1 MPHAYPFLLL
11 DRVVEVKKGESLVA
25 VKNITAN
32 EWCFAEENSSL
43 QQSIPSSARDLVFQ
57 NQGAIFPEVLLIEA
71 AAQAALVLYEVS
83 KVKPGDRKPI
93 YKFGQAK
100 AEFIKSVSIGDQLQ
114 IKTTATKMFERLGY
128 MDNSMYVDNDKIADI
143 RILYSVER

>member
-1 MPHAYPFLLL
+1 MELNYNELKNILPHAYPFLLL

-100 AEFIKSVSIGDQLQ
+100 AEFIKSSTFASGFSVFSLFILL
-114 IKTTATKMFERLGY
+114 TTPLRYIHQDTYLFY
-128 MDNSMYVDNDKIADI
+128 
-143 RILYSVER
+143 RIL